1 MQFLAHT
8 DTSTWH
14 PRFPLTTR
22 HTSSAKFMPAQP
34 PQASMRK
41 CFPFVLEL
49 DLVFCL
55 KIHLFFSCPLPSLLS
70 LEWFTLPRH
79 SIFPTP
85 PPKSEAPGLIV
96 AHSLQHAPTHGPI
109 TDHFRARQP
118 RLSTDSFQGTHCRLP
133 AGCSTCAR
141 ERGCHRPLGSHSKQL
156 REFPSPAGAALVTR
170 SQTPAGVG

>member
-1 MQFLAHT
+1 MFSFCAGV
-8 DTSTWH
+8 
-14 PRFPLTTR
+14 RFGLLFENT
-22 HTSSAKFMPAQP
+22 
-34 PQASMRK
+34 
-41 CFPFVLEL
+41 
-49 DLVFCL
+49 LV
-55 KIHLFFSCPLPSLLS
+55 FFSCPLPSLLS